1 MLNFKNIFKKLQASK
16 KEEIGLLEGGEIKEK
31 GFTYRVPFELVAG
44 LPLIEVEIAQKKYKF
59 LFDTAALSVVPDT
72 LIQTPSLKQLE
83 NIHINDSLDSL
94 SDETLYSLSSL
105 KVAGLEFYDF
115 AVVTQDFSK
124 QTPLCCLGFD
134 GILGYNFLRN
144 IMLSIDYENR
154 EIILYDKMPSTKGY
168 TKTALFFDGVS
179 GPKFEINFAFRNV
192 LVTLDTGKN
201 DGISLS
207 VNDEFGSFNEYAYE
221 KRETEGLFMSS
232 FNGVKE
238 YSQET
243 IYLVEDFKITNKI
256 AIKSYPV
263 SLNATS
269 LSLVGNSFLENFNL
283 ILDFKKKQLYLRQYS
298 DENIEK
304 SFSSSFGFFVH
315 WNETQKLYVSAMSR
329 DSVAS
334 RAGLE
339 IGDRILALGEM
350 DTYEFSRDDYCE
362 MFLALNSAQRTYES
376 EDRLEMTIKNDTTI
390 KRVLLKRKTIDEI

>member
-1 MLNFKNIFKKLQASK
+1 MLNFKNIFKKLQAAK
-16 KEEIGLLEGGEIKEK
+16 KEGIGLLEGGEIKEK
-31 GFTYRVPFELVAG
+31 GFKYRVPFELVAG

-94 SDETLYSLSSL
+94 SDETLYSLNSL
-105 KVAGLEFYDF
+105 KVAGLEFCDF

-238 YSQET
+238 YSQEI

-362 MFLALNSAQRTYES
+362 IFLALNSAQRTYES